1 MPGTV
6 QVVETSVHI
15 FFYIFLDFEPSE
27 YISYSKKSNL
37 RKRLSCPPPPPMN
50 RKLMEKDFL
59 LANL

>member
-1 MPGTV
+1 M
-6 QVVETSVHI
+6 HI

-37 RKRLSCPPPPPMN
+37 RKRLSCPPPPMN
-50 RKLMEKDFL
+50 RSLMEKDFL